1 MKLVQ
6 ILKEIKAIPPTDWNR
21 IKKIVIDDLEGWVD
35 DIFSTDFDDIEDFN
49 EDDFEVDTTPMFA
62 YTTKSTS
69 PVDEEGIMKVYSLI
83 FIEDLTNTYP
93 SFPKE
98 YVIIHY
104 FNSYSYELLDT
115 EIKVDGILPLD
126 IIYLKNLD

>member
-21 IKKIVIDDLEGWVD
+21 IKKIVIDDLEGWVG
-35 DIFSTDFDDIEDFN
+35 DIFEVDFEDIEDFN

-62 YTTKSTS
+62 YS

-93 SFPKE
+93 SFPHE
-98 YVIIHY
+98 YIIIHY
-104 FNSYSYELLDT
+104 FDPYSYEVLDQ
-115 EIKVDGILPLD
+115 EIKGDEILPLD
-126 IIYLKNLD
+126 IIYLKNVNL